1 MSNLQ
6 LPIMSYENLSNLK
19 VGKTGKIG
27 YATHIDQDD
36 KAVTVFHHG
45 HPIALITPSCIEL
58 NNRGY
63 HTSTT
68 TNRLKRVTLDNG
80 AGRDVRI
87 RDGVMQFVNN
97 DGEIQDMHGSVIAW
111 RG

>member
-6 LPIMSYENLSNLK
+6 LPVMSYENLSALK

-45 HPIALITPSCIEL
+45 HPIALLTPNCIEL

-63 HTSTT
+63 HTRTT
-68 TNRLKRVTLDNG
+68 ADRLNRVATANG
-80 AGRDVRI
+80 AGHVRI

-97 DGEIQDMHGSVIAW
+97 DGEIQDMWDSVIAW
-111 RG
+111 RD

>member
-6 LPIMSYENLSNLK
+6 LPVMSYENLSTLK

-45 HPIALITPSCIEL
+45 HPIALLTPNCIEL

-63 HTSTT
+63 HTRTT
-68 TNRLKRVTLDNG
+68 ADRLHRIATANG
-80 AGRDVRI
+80 AGGVRMRNGI
-87 RDGVMQFVNN
+87 MQFVNN
-97 DGEIQDMHGSVIAW
+97 DGEIRDMFGSVIAW
-111 RG
+111 RD